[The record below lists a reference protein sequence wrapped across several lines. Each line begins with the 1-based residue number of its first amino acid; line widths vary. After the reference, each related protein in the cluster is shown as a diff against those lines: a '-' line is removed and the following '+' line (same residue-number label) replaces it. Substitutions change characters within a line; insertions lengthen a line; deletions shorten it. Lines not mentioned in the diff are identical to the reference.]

1 MKKILKLHIV
11 FIIIILSTT
20 LFSCTKTVTKNV
32 TVSTNTAE
40 DILVEENES
49 NELINN
55 GSKLLS
61 DKRYDEAMAYYNKAI
76 ELDKSNKDLYLKIK
90 DLYIEANRLDDAYFI
105 TKSAI
110 NNNVDTENMKKISED
125 ISSKLE
131 IIKITDKVDQNSEY
145 YFPKNVN
152 TTINGKS
159 ISLPIKWDYSKAD
172 TSTHGTFEYYGF
184 NEEYGRKVKV
194 NLTVLEISYDKQI
207 GCIKNMYTVNGK
219 TYIDVDLVEF
229 YFGNEESL
237 REALKDN
244 TNIAYTE
251 SGTPYVPN
259 GYYIRNN
266 YSKITTYEISNDCS
280 FQLLNHDFTSLGY
293 DDSSPINSSITQTA
307 SFNDFKNYIELRNP
321 MDIDNINV
329 NTDKPITQRET
340 LCWIELENNV
350 VYSIYRQYTP

>member
-1 MKKILKLHIV
+1 MKKILKQQIIL
-11 FIIIILSTT
+11 IIIILSTT
-20 LFSCTKTVTKNV
+20 LFSCSKTVTKDV
-32 TVSTNTAE
+32 TVSTNTAD

-61 DKRYDEAMAYYNKAI
+61 DKKYEEAMAYYNKAL

-105 TKSAI
+105 IKSAI

-131 IIKITDKVDQNSEY
+131 ILEVNDKVNQDSEY
-145 YFPKNVN
+145 YFPQNIN
-152 TTINGKS
+152 TTINEKP

-194 NLTVLEISYDKQI
+194 TLTVLEVSYDKQI
-207 GCIKNMYTVNGK
+207 GSIKDIYTVDGK

-229 YFGNEESL
+229 YLGEEAL
-237 REALKDN
+237 KEALKDN
-244 TNIAYTE
+244 AKIAYTE
-251 SGTPYVPN
+251 NGIPFVPS

-266 YSKITTYEISNDCS
+266 YSNITTYEISNDCS
-280 FQLLNHDFTSLGY
+280 FQLLDYDFISLGY
-293 DDSSPINSSITQTA
+293 NSSAINSFITQTA
-307 SFNDFKNYIELRNP
+307 SFNDFKNYIELTNY
-321 MDIDNINV
+321 MYVGSIS
-329 NTDKPITQRET
+329 TDGNKPIPQRET
-340 LCWIELENNV
+340 LCWIELKNNV
-350 VYSIYRQYTP
+350 AYSIYRQYTP